1 MEYVGRVLLE
11 TTNEPSLWGDKV
23 VSLVGPHGNVTTTC
37 SVNPKPNVRDMVH
50 NSSACPAADKQSL
63 CVGLGPGRCPAPVF
77 SAHALCA
84 SLTRRVSLRAAVAM
98 LAAWCIA
105 GACAGAA
112 LVICFL
118 HIHQLDTFASTARR
132 KNFTGVVLMAPVRRP
147 ASPGPSGGG
156 VECTQASHCEPP
168 GKGAVGLPG
177 PTLALVL

>member
-1 MEYVGRVLLE
+1 MEYVGRELLE

-23 VSLVGPHGNVTTTC
+23 VSLLGPHGNVTMTC

-63 CVGLGPGRCPAPVF
+63 CGGLGPGRSQCPAPAF
-77 SAHALCA
+77 SAPVLCA
-84 SLTRRVSLRAAVAM
+84 PLTRRVSLRAAVAM

-132 KNFTGVVLMAPVRRP
+132 KNFTGVVLMAPVRLP
-147 ASPGPSGGG
+147 AWAEWRRGGG
-156 VECTQASHCEPP
+156 VHL
-168 GKGAVGLPG
+168 GV
-177 PTLALVL
+177 